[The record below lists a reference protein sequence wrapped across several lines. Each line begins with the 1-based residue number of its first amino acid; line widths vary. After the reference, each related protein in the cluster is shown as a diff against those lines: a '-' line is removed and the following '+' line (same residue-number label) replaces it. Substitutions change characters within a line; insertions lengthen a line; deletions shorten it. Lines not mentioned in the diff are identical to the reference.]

1 MHRNGN
7 NLKGTELSG
16 GYFLKIVNKKIFQ
29 KKIFLENR

>member
-1 MHRNGN
+1 MNRNGN

-16 GYFLKIVNKKIFQ
+16 GYFLKIVNKKSFK